1 MKEEAG
7 AALADHDLKE
17 ASLYQKFRN
26 IEYSR
31 QFVLV
36 ICALLLIVLF
46 AVTAVVSGLYHK
58 KVQSLANEWF
68 SRGESAFG
76 ASNPAAAI
84 TDYRN
89 ALVYSPNDATFQ
101 LHLAQALAAANHL
114 DEAESYF
121 ANLLAESPGNGEINL
136 QLARIAVRK
145 GQRVEAMRYYQSAI
159 YGVWESDPLARRWNV
174 RRELSEYL
182 LNIGDVADAQPEIIG
197 LAQEVPAG
205 DLNRQKIAGASLLRA
220 SLWDRASAEFDSVL
234 KFHPQ
239 DQDAIAGV
247 ATALFQL
254 GRYSDALAYFDRL
267 SASRKTQP
275 QIAEMME
282 RSRAIV
288 FADPW
293 TPDLSAAESA
303 RRTSVALRQ
312 ADSHLEDC
320 AHQHGEAV
328 TQVSGISD
336 LQKIYAANTVR
347 QWSEL
352 NLTRHPDRIDLAMSL
367 VFKMEDAAVQLCGEP
382 ASGPDRALRVIEQG
396 RKRQAP

>member
-1 MKEEAG
+1 MKQNVNLDDVERELG
-7 AALADHDLKE
+7 R
-17 ASLYQKFRN
+17 ASSSGNFRTPQ
-26 IEYSR
+26 YPR
-31 QFVLV
+31 QAVLV
-36 ICALLLIVLF
+36 ACCALLILLF
-46 AVTAVVSGLYHK
+46 GATTLVSRLYHDK
-58 KVQSLANEWF
+58 IQSLARDW
-68 SRGESAFG
+68 SSKGDAAFRFG
-76 ASNPAAAI
+76 KLAAALI
-84 TDYRN
+84 DYRN

-101 LHLAQALAAANHL
+101 LHLAQALAADGHL

-121 ANLLAESPGNGEINL
+121 LNLLAESPGNGEINL
-136 QLARIAVRK
+136 GLARIAVRK
-145 GQRVEAMRYYQSAI
+145 GQNVEAMRYYQSAI

-205 DLNRQKIAGASLLRA
+205 DLHRQKIAGAFLLRA

-239 DQDAIAGV
+239 DPDAIAGA

-275 QIAEMME
+275 QISGMMV

-293 TPDLSAAESA
+293 APDLSAAESA

-328 TQVSGISD
+328 TEVSGISD

-352 NLTRHPDRIDLAMSL
+352 NLTRHHERIDLAMSL

-382 ASGPDRALRVIEQG
+382 ASGPDRALRIIEQSRERRG
-396 RKRQAP
+396 Q